1 MFNPKNII
9 TTLVKPFK
17 ESYDK
22 TIFWL
27 PFAMFFILEFFRQ
40 GDLWVDISYLKA
52 KFFPPGVDYDHEFE
66 SHSHFLNVYYSIYT
80 VWSFVCL
87 VVMVPIMSKVSL
99 ENNLITYIFVLTQT
113 IV

>member
-17 ESYDK
+17 ESYNNK
-22 TIFWL
+22 IFWL
-27 PFAMFFILEFFRQ
+27 PFFIYFIIEFFRQ

-52 KFFPPGVDYDHEFE
+52 KFFHPDVDYDHEFE
-66 SHSHFLNVYYSIYT
+66 NLTHFLNIYYAIYT

-87 VVMVPIMSKVSL
+87 VVMIPIMSKVSIL
-99 ENNLITYIFVLTQT
+99 SRNNLI
-113 IV
+113 